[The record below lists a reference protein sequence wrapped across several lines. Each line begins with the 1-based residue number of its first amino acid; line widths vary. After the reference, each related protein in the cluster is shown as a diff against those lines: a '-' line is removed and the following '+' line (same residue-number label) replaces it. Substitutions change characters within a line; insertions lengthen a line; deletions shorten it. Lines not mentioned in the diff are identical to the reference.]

1 MIQYLKK
8 ASDYTNIAA
17 KWVLF
22 TYVFGVTF
30 LAVIGV
36 FFRVF
41 LQSLSW
47 NEELMRWMLI
57 GMGYIGASVAMKER
71 AHIGIEFF
79 VTRMK
84 PTLRKISLIVGYLAI
99 ILFLVVVVIYGFKA
113 AYVARR
119 QLGSIIRIPM
129 TWVKLNIPIGSIFM
143 LIHMAYFTTGLVTA
157 KGDDKEFLLSG
168 GHDF

>member
-1 MIQYLKK
+1 M
-8 ASDYTNIAA
+8 
-17 KWVLF
+17 VLF

-41 LQSLSW
+41 FQSLSW

-143 LIHMAYFTTGLVTA
+143 LIHMAYFTTVWLPQRETIKSFSFPVDMIFRTEDTQCIFPY
-157 KGDDKEFLLSG
+157 K
-168 GHDF
+168 